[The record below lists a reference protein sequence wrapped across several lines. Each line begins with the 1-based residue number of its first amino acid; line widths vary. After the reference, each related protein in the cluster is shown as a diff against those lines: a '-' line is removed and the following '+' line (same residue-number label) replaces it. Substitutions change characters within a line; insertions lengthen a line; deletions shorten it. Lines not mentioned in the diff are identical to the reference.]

1 MFMKALYQQVKESLL
16 TLIGHGV
23 EAFPA
28 FLTALIVVCL
38 TSYIANVVRQGVKRI
53 GARTIKS
60 LSLRSLLIQTSYVTV
75 WVVGILV
82 ASVIAF
88 PDLRLGDL
96 IGLLGLSSV
105 AFGFAFQDIFKNFLA
120 GILLLLQEPFRIG
133 DQIIVQDYE
142 GTVEDI
148 AIRST
153 QIVTYQGEI
162 VVIPNAVLFTNP
174 VQVLTAQRQRRTDL
188 GIGVD
193 YNTNLRLA
201 VDVLL
206 QAVSEIEGVLAEPK
220 PEVDGLGFGES
231 SIDFVVRYW
240 TLPQKIHVRR
250 TRTKVIIA
258 LKEACDKAGINIPYP
273 IRTLYYYDQ
282 EKYNDNVAI
291 SNGKKAGE

>member
-1 MFMKALYQQVKESLL
+1 MNAFYQQVKASLL
-16 TLIGHGV
+16 KLIGYTV
-23 EAFPA
+23 EAMPA
-28 FLTALIVVCL
+28 MIAAIVILILTRYV
-38 TSYIANVVRQGVKRI
+38 ANLVRNIIRRVGRK
-53 GARTIKS
+53 AIKN
-60 LSLRSLLIQTSYVTV
+60 LSLRSLLIQTSYVTI
-75 WVVGILV
+75 WAIGILV
-82 ASVIAF
+82 ACVIAF

-133 DQIIVQDYE
+133 DQIIVEGYE

-193 YNTNLRLA
+193 YNTDLRLA
-201 VDVLL
+201 VDILL
-206 QAVSEIEGVLAEPK
+206 QSVSEIEGVLAEPK

-282 EKYNDNVAI
+282 EKYNDNAAI

>member
-1 MFMKALYQQVKESLL
+1 MNPLYQQVKSSLL
-16 TLIGHGV
+16 KLIGYTV
-23 EAFPA
+23 EALPA
-28 FLTALIVVCL
+28 FFTGIVILCL
-38 TSYIANVVRQGVKRI
+38 TCYVANLVQRISRRIAGRAV
-53 GARTIKS
+53 KS

-82 ASVIAF
+82 ACVIAF

-142 GTVEDI
+142 GTVQDI

-162 VVIPNAVLFTNP
+162 VVVPNAILFTNP
-174 VQVLTAQRQRRTDL
+174 VQVLTAQRFRRTDL
-188 GIGVD
+188 EIGVD
-193 YNTNLRLA
+193 YNTPLRSA
-201 VDVLL
+201 VNILL
-206 QAVSEIEGVLAEPK
+206 ETVSEVEGVLAEPK
-220 PEVDGLGFGES
+220 AEVDGVGFGES

-282 EKYNDNVAI
+282 EKYNDNATI
-291 SNGKKAGE
+291 SNGRKAGE

>member
-1 MFMKALYQQVKESLL
+1 MNAFYQQVKASLL
-16 TLIGHGV
+16 KLIGYTV
-23 EAFPA
+23 EAMPA
-28 FLTALIVVCL
+28 MIAAIIILILTCYVANLVRNIV
-38 TSYIANVVRQGVKRI
+38 RRI
-53 GARTIKS
+53 GRKAIKN

-75 WVVGILV
+75 WTIGILV
-82 ASVIAF
+82 ACVIAF

-133 DQIIVQDYE
+133 DQIIVEGYE

-174 VQVLTAQRQRRTDL
+174 VRVLTAQRQRRTDL
-188 GIGVD
+188 AIGVD
-193 YNTNLRLA
+193 YNTPLRSA
-201 VDVLL
+201 VGILL
-206 QAVSEIEGVLAEPK
+206 EAVSAVEGVLAEPK

-282 EKYNDNVAI
+282 EKYNDNAAI
-291 SNGKKAGE
+291 SNGRKAGE

>member
-220 PEVDGLGFGES
+220 PEVDGLGFGDS

-282 EKYNDNVAI
+282 EKYNDNAAI
-291 SNGKKAGE
+291 SNGRKAGE

>member
-1 MFMKALYQQVKESLL
+1 MNAFYQQVKASLL
-16 TLIGHGV
+16 KLIGYTV
-23 EAFPA
+23 EALPA
-28 FLTALIVVCL
+28 MIAAIIILILTRYVANLVRNIV
-38 TSYIANVVRQGVKRI
+38 RKI
-53 GARTIKS
+53 GRRAIKN
-60 LSLRSLLIQTSYVTV
+60 LSLRSLFIQTSYVTV
-75 WVVGILV
+75 WAIGILV
-82 ASVIAF
+82 ACVIAF

-133 DQIIVQDYE
+133 DQIIVQNYE

-193 YNTNLRLA
+193 YNTDLRLA

-206 QAVSEIEGVLAEPK
+206 QAVLEIEGVLAEPK

-282 EKYNDNVAI
+282 EKYNDNAAI
-291 SNGKKAGE
+291 SNGRKAGE

>member
-1 MFMKALYQQVKESLL
+1 MNALYQQIRQSLL
-16 TLIGHGV
+16 KLIGYAI

-28 FLTALIVVCL
+28 FLAAIIVLCL
-38 TSYIANVVRQGVKRI
+38 TSYVANLVREVVKKIGVR
-53 GARTIKS
+53 AVKS
-60 LSLRSLLIQTSYVTV
+60 LSLRSLLIQTSYVSV
-75 WVVGILV
+75 WVIGILV
-82 ASVIAF
+82 ASVIVF

-142 GTVEDI
+142 GTVQDI

-188 GIGVD
+188 QIGVD
-193 YNTNLRLA
+193 YNTNLRSA
-201 VDVLL
+201 IDVLL
-206 QAVSEIEGVLAEPK
+206 QAVSGIEGVLAEPK
-220 PEVDGLGFGES
+220 PEVDGIGFGES

-258 LKEACDKAGINIPYP
+258 LKEACDRAGINIPFP
-273 IRTLYYYDQ
+273 IRTLYTTSG
-282 EKYNDNVAI
+282 NVNI
-291 SNGKKAGE
+291 NNL

>member
-1 MFMKALYQQVKESLL
+1 MNALYQQVRQSLL
-16 TLIGHGV
+16 KLISYAI
-23 EAFPA
+23 EALPA
-28 FLTALIVVCL
+28 FLAAIIVLCL
-38 TSYIANVVRQGVKRI
+38 TNYVANLVREIVKKIGVR
-53 GARTIKS
+53 AVKS
-60 LSLRSLLIQTSYVTV
+60 LSLRSLFIQTSYVTV
-75 WVVGILV
+75 WVIGILV
-82 ASVIAF
+82 ASVIVF

-142 GTVEDI
+142 GTVQDI

-188 GIGVD
+188 QIGID
-193 YNTNLRLA
+193 YNTDLRSA
-201 VDVLL
+201 IDVLL
-206 QAVSEIEGVLAEPK
+206 QAVLDIEGVLAEPK
-220 PEVDGLGFGES
+220 PEVDGIGFGES

-273 IRTLYYYDQ
+273 IRTLYYNDQ
-282 EKYNDNVAI
+282 EKYNDNAAI
-291 SNGKKAGE
+291 FKGRKASE

>member
-1 MFMKALYQQVKESLL
+1 MNAFYQQIKQSLL
-16 TLIGHGV
+16 KLIGHAV
-23 EAFPA
+23 EGLPA
-28 FLTALIVVCL
+28 FLAAIVVLFL
-38 TSYIANVVRQGVKRI
+38 TSYIANFVRQVVRRI
-53 GARTIKS
+53 GVRAVKS

-75 WVVGILV
+75 WVIGILV
-82 ASVIAF
+82 ACVIAF

-105 AFGFAFQDIFKNFLA
+105 AIGFAFQDIFKNFLA

-142 GTVEDI
+142 GTVQDI

-174 VQVLTAQRQRRTDL
+174 VQVLTAQRFRRTDL
-188 GIGVD
+188 EIGVD
-193 YNTNLRLA
+193 YNTPLRLA

-206 QAVSEIEGVLAEPK
+206 QAVLEIEGVLAEPK
-220 PEVDGLGFGES
+220 AEVDGIGFGDS

-273 IRTLYYYDQ
+273 IHTLYYYDQ
-282 EKYNDNVAI
+282 EKYNDNAAI

>member
-1 MFMKALYQQVKESLL
+1 MKALYQQVKESLL
-16 TLIGHGV
+16 SLIGHAV

-28 FLTALIVVCL
+28 FITAIIVLCL
-38 TSYIANVVRQGVKRI
+38 TSYLANLVRQVVKRI
-53 GARTIKS
+53 GVRAVKS
-60 LSLRSLLIQTSYVTV
+60 LSLRSLLVQTSYVTV
-75 WVVGILV
+75 WVLGILV

-105 AFGFAFQDIFKNFLA
+105 AIGFAFQDIFKNFLA
-120 GILLLLQEPFRIG
+120 GIILLLQEPFRIG
-133 DQIIVQDYE
+133 DQIIVEDYE

-162 VVIPNAVLFTNP
+162 VVVPNAVLFTNP
-174 VQVLTAQRQRRTDL
+174 VQVLTAQRFRRTDL
-188 GIGVD
+188 EIGVD
-193 YNTNLRLA
+193 YNTPLRFA

-206 QAVSEIEGVLAEPK
+206 QAVLEVEGVLAEPK
-220 PEVDGLGFGES
+220 AEVDGIGFGDS

-250 TRTKVIIA
+250 IKTKVIIA
-258 LKEACDKAGINIPYP
+258 LKEACDKADINIPYP
-273 IRTLYYYDQ
+273 IRTVYYYDQ
-282 EKYNDNVAI
+282 EKYNDNASI
-291 SNGKKAGE
+291 SNGRKAGE

>member
-1 MFMKALYQQVKESLL
+1 MNALYQQVKKSLL
-16 TLIGHGV
+16 TLIGNTI
-23 EAFPA
+23 EWFPA
-28 FLTALIVVCL
+28 FLTAIIVVFL
-38 TSYIANVVRQGVKRI
+38 TGYVANLVRQIVNKI
-53 GARTIKS
+53 VVRTIKS

-75 WVVGILV
+75 WVIGILV
-82 ASVIAF
+82 ACVIAF

-142 GTVEDI
+142 GTVQDI

-188 GIGVD
+188 AIGVD
-193 YNTNLRLA
+193 YNTDLRLA
-201 VDVLL
+201 VDILL
-206 QAVSEIEGVLAEPK
+206 QAILEIEGVLAEPK
-220 PEVDGLGFGES
+220 PEVDGVGFGES

-258 LKEACDKAGINIPYP
+258 LKEACDQAGINIPYP

-282 EKYNDNVAI
+282 EKFNDNAAI
-291 SNGKKAGE
+291 SNGKKVGD

>member
-1 MFMKALYQQVKESLL
+1 MNAFYQQVKKSLL
-16 TLIGHGV
+16 TLLGHAI
-23 EAFPA
+23 EWLPA
-28 FLTALIVVCL
+28 FFAALIVICL
-38 TSYIANVVRQGVKRI
+38 TSYVANLVRQLVKRI
-53 GARTIKS
+53 GVSAVKS

-75 WVVGILV
+75 WAIGILV
-82 ASVIAF
+82 ACVIAF

-133 DQIIVQDYE
+133 DQIIVEDYE

-162 VVIPNAVLFTNP
+162 VVIPNAILFTNP

-193 YNTNLRLA
+193 YNTDLRLA
-201 VDVLL
+201 VNILR
-206 QAVSEIEGVLAEPK
+206 QSVSEIEGVLHEPK
-220 PEVDGLGFGES
+220 PEIDGLGFGES

-282 EKYNDNVAI
+282 EKYNDNAAI
-291 SNGKKAGE
+291 SNGRKTGE

>member
-1 MFMKALYQQVKESLL
+1 MNAFYQQVKASLL
-16 TLIGHGV
+16 KLIGYTV
-23 EAFPA
+23 EAMPA
-28 FLTALIVVCL
+28 MIAAIVILILTRYV
-38 TSYIANVVRQGVKRI
+38 ANLVRNIIRRFGRK
-53 GARTIKS
+53 AIKN

-75 WVVGILV
+75 WAIGILV
-82 ASVIAF
+82 ACVIAF

-133 DQIIVQDYE
+133 DQIIVEDYE

-162 VVIPNAVLFTNP
+162 VVIPNAILFTNP

-193 YNTNLRLA
+193 YNTDLRLA
-201 VDVLL
+201 VGILR
-206 QAVSEIEGVLAEPK
+206 QAVSAVEGVLAEPK

-282 EKYNDNVAI
+282 EKYHDNAAI
-291 SNGKKAGE
+291 SNGKNPKK

>member
-1 MFMKALYQQVKESLL
+1 MNALYQQVRQSLL
-16 TLIGHGV
+16 RLIGYAI
-23 EAFPA
+23 EALPA
-28 FLTALIVVCL
+28 FLAAIIVLCL
-38 TSYIANVVRQGVKRI
+38 TNYVANLVREIVKKIGVR
-53 GARTIKS
+53 AVKS
-60 LSLRSLLIQTSYVTV
+60 LSLRSLFIQTSYVTV
-75 WVVGILV
+75 WVIGILV
-82 ASVIAF
+82 ASVIVF

-142 GTVEDI
+142 GTVQDI

-188 GIGVD
+188 QIGVD
-193 YNTNLRLA
+193 YNTDLRSA
-201 VDVLL
+201 IDVLL

-231 SIDFVVRYW
+231 SIDFAVRYW

-282 EKYNDNVAI
+282 EKYQDNAAI
-291 SNGKKAGE
+291 SNGRKAGE

>member
-1 MFMKALYQQVKESLL
+1 MNALYQQVKKSLL
-16 TLIGHGV
+16 TLIGHAI
-23 EAFPA
+23 EWFPA
-28 FLTALIVVCL
+28 FLTAIIVIFL
-38 TSYIANVVRQGVKRI
+38 TGYVANLVRQIVRRI
-53 GARTIKS
+53 VISAVKS

-82 ASVIAF
+82 ACVIAF

-142 GTVEDI
+142 GTVQDI

-188 GIGVD
+188 AIGVD
-193 YNTNLRLA
+193 YNTDLRLA
-201 VDVLL
+201 VDTLL
-206 QAVSEIEGVLAEPK
+206 QAILEIEGVLAEPK
-220 PEVDGLGFGES
+220 PEVDGVGFGES

-258 LKEACDKAGINIPYP
+258 LKEACDQAGINIPYP

-282 EKYNDNVAI
+282 EKYNDNAAI
-291 SNGKKAGE
+291 SNGKKVGD

>member
-1 MFMKALYQQVKESLL
+1 MKALYQQVKESLL

>member
-1 MFMKALYQQVKESLL
+1 MNAFYQQVKASLL
-16 TLIGHGV
+16 KLIGYSV
-23 EAFPA
+23 EALPA
-28 FLTALIVVCL
+28 MIAAIVILFLTCYVANLVRNIV
-38 TSYIANVVRQGVKRI
+38 RRI
-53 GARTIKS
+53 GRRAIKN

-75 WVVGILV
+75 WAIGILV
-82 ASVIAF
+82 ACVIAF

-133 DQIIVQDYE
+133 DQIIVQNYE

-162 VVIPNAVLFTNP
+162 VVIPNAILFTNP

-193 YNTNLRLA
+193 YNTDLLLA

-206 QAVSEIEGVLAEPK
+206 QAVLEIEGVLAEPK
-220 PEVDGLGFGES
+220 PEVDGMGFGES

-282 EKYNDNVAI
+282 EKYNDNAAI
-291 SNGKKAGE
+291 SNGRKAGE